1 LIFLLLITQTVSA
14 ENRVTNGDFETGD
27 LTGWGVYNQGAFD
40 SDVSVGS
47 SYAHSGN
54 YGCRLYGEGG
64 DVDINQSVNFTNV
77 DTLSF
82 YYKINYVL
90 LGLGDAK
97 FEVYIDSD
105 CVFNLTNPSTTN
117 WIYKEIN
124 VSGYS
129 GTHTLKFKVDAYY
142 DPWYN
147 KGTELEVFLDDVEA
161 EGNVTDGNVT
171 EEDPLGNVTEGNTSW
186 VVSFKVYRC
195 FKPVVNVPV
204 AVSYNG
210 NVTNSGYTDDTGSI
224 AFRLDKLKS
233 YVINVNNSEKVV
245 SVQPVENNYIITLP
259 CNLTQEW
266 ETATYNITTGSYAWD
281 LLTTA
286 QNVSSQ
292 LSPSARGFISGLFA
306 WLVMYGVSAVGVTSA
321 IPGIIALAGL
331 AFVGFTDWIAVL
343 LCTMFAI
350 GMYIIRRRLE

>member
-1 LIFLLLITQTVSA
+1 MELQRIAFWLIVAVIFINIFTAKTLAYTLTVYA
-14 ENRVTNGDFETGD
+14 KDD
-27 LTGWGVYNQGAFD
+27 DGVSID
-40 SDVSVGS
+40 SF
-47 SYAHSGN
+47 YAKLDDMLKSTSSGN
-54 YGCRLYGEGG
+54 
-64 DVDINQSVNFTNV
+64 IT
-77 DTLSF
+77 
-82 YYKINYVL
+82 
-90 LGLGDAK
+90 
-97 FEVYIDSD
+97 FE
-105 CVFNLTNPSTTN
+105 
-117 WIYKEIN
+117 N
-124 VSGYS
+124 VSGSYQ
-129 GTHTLKFKVDAYY
+129 
-142 DPWYN
+142 
-147 KGTELEVFLDDVEA
+147 LEVWA
-161 EGNVTDGNVT
+161 ENYAVAKYTITVDKIMT
-171 EEDPLGNVTEGNTSW
+171 ITAYLTPLETSW

-195 FKPVVNVPV
+195 FKPVNVPV

-233 YVINVNNSEKVV
+233 YVIDVNNSEKVV